1 LATAAL
7 IAVVPAVPT
16 VAIDIYNAQDIDN
29 RHRGPN
35 FPWTLIVTPAE
46 REALDWL
53 KRATP
58 PEAVVQFDPHAR
70 GAGYWAFLPA
80 FAERRMAAGL
90 PGAMIPFRKFQEAT
104 QSVHM
109 GIFMAPDA
117 KEAYAMAT
125 FLGIDY
131 IYIGDI
137 ERHSYRPTTN
147 AMTERPDLFPTVFK
161 NATVTIL
168 GVARQ
173 R

>member
-1 LATAAL
+1 
-7 IAVVPAVPT
+7 
-16 VAIDIYNAQDIDN
+16 
-29 RHRGPN
+29 
-35 FPWTLIVTPAE
+35 
-46 REALDWL
+46 
-53 KRATP
+53 
-58 PEAVVQFDPHAR
+58 
-70 GAGYWAFLPA
+70 
-80 FAERRMAAGL
+80 MAAGL